1 MERVSGVVTMK
12 NSGSVLN
19 RKAFNKGISCLL
31 SFVLMTNIGTS
42 LLSRRV
48 LAAADNIEFSNNTV
62 TLSPVSYS
70 EPDNFYLM
78 SDSDGTIFI
87 STSYD
92 NPVAEITIPDNCS
105 FDIDSS
111 CVLKCYTS
119 YNFDSITLEPGG
131 TTTTSALDLYG
142 SENVYTWNS
151 IEGNGNCRVNNY
163 ATLKFDTFNMGDIES
178 NMGSAFSLI
187 NAAGG
192 KIVADYVTI
201 DGYDFNDYQDAEIH
215 VTYSLSYTTHL
226 PLKSTVYAQENT
238 TIYKSG
244 ESYQD
249 DITLKVG
256 NATKVLSGAI
266 NNETAGDLFD
276 NPNVSLGTIPT
287 TVYYGQ
293 DYEPGFMNLVSV
305 ADGYDKSKV
314 YFEYS
319 KPVGTLLSDKPTA
332 KGSGYYVRAVAPSYG
347 TYLEAKS
354 EWKQFSIDYLS
365 ESDLGVSAPYF
376 TVSGIVNGKYVTGDL
391 VLTTTTGILAG
402 SGYTGDGTY
411 SNSLTLDS
419 SLLFRDG
426 PLNTDYEIALRRS
439 SDDATTAGYSFTYW
453 YPAASELIYDPY
465 DPYVDVETADGVE
478 TSIEDGILTG
488 DEVVIGVGD
497 ENLDKI
503 YINGELYDYGEA
515 EEGYVDIELNS
526 VAGKTTDYTIKA
538 TDLAGR
544 STTLEFTLFPNTTEP
559 LLTVSVPATVY
570 AGDNYDVTVK
580 TNSDGEV
587 SYRYFDVN
595 SDTPLAGKPTTP
607 GKYVVSV
614 SVSETALYYGTG
626 DSAEYT
632 IVKRT
637 PTAEIYVPD
646 SNIGES
652 YSPVVTTDSDGK
664 DEAVIEYKPIGT
676 DDRFY
681 STTKPAVIGAYDVR
695 VTIPETAKYNA
706 AVATSEFTIKKKVP
720 AFVLNIG
727 SPYVGTDYK
736 PSVTTNSDGAAKVV
750 IEYKAKDASDDTYTT
765 TVPTTYGTYVVRAT
779 VPETAT
785 FASVSATTEFTLR
798 YLEAPANAFEM
809 TGTTGKN
816 GYYVSGV
823 ELKAPA
829 GYLISGIYGGTYT
842 ESITYTD
849 SLTSVYLKRTS
860 DNALTS
866 AITVSKP
873 KIDTQA
879 PSFKAGTGNVVSGSV
894 MYVSNLN
901 LTVDDPNL
909 KSLKVNGEPI
919 NLTADKD
926 NVLTLSPGFGTK
938 TFKITAEDEAGNV
951 SNIEF
956 TLKAEWL
963 ESKTIIPDV
972 VLPLESNEYYNLGEG
987 YWIVTRNTPEGPV
1000 KDNTVYSGGMP
1011 FYVEEGG
1018 DYTFTKVT

>member
-1 MERVSGVVTMK
+1 MK
-12 NSGSVLN
+12 M
-19 RKAFNKGISCLL
+19 KAFTKITSSILCAALTMQIGWALNAKKVNAGGMYDFTTVSSTNYLRLYTVGDDGPCEFILL
-31 SFVLMTNIGTS
+31 TQEDGF
-42 LLSRRV
+42 
-48 LAAADNIEFSNNTV
+48 IEYFNQN
-62 TLSPVSYS
+62 
-70 EPDNFYLM
+70 PDN
-78 SDSDGTIFI
+78 
-87 STSYD
+87 
-92 NPVAEITIPDNCS
+92 PS
-105 FDIDSS
+105 FAH
-111 CVLKCYTS
+111 
-119 YNFDSITLEPGG
+119 GG
-131 TTTTSALDLYG
+131 TYG
-142 SENVYTWNS
+142 SFYQVS
-151 IEGNGNCRVNNY
+151 IEGNAQVYIQNRLETKLVIDSTESFAQIDEGCTFTSNGISGNGNLTIRG
-163 ATLKFDTFNMGDIES
+163 TLKCDKFSVGDLSNLNSIKVYGTIEADEIDLSYLGGSLTGYDTAVYSAKTSFRKANVS
-178 NMGSAFSLI
+178 NLI
-187 NAAGG
+187 GVVRAEPDTVIDSAGG
-192 KIVADYVTI
+192 S
-201 DGYDFNDYQDAEIH
+201 F
-215 VTYSLSYTTHL
+215 
-226 PLKSTVYAQENT
+226 
-238 TIYKSG
+238 
-244 ESYQD
+244 
-249 DITLKVG
+249 TLQVG
-256 NATKVLSGAI
+256 NATKEISGSVS
-266 NNETAGDLFD
+266 NQTAASLFD
-276 NPNVSLGTIPT
+276 DPNISLGTIPT

-293 DYEPGFMNLVSV
+293 DYESDLMDSVSV
-305 ADGYDKSKV
+305 ATGYDKTKV

-319 KPVGTLLSDKPTA
+319 KPQGTLLSDKPTA

-426 PLNTDYEIALRRS
+426 TLNTDYEIALRRS
-439 SDDATTAGYSFTYW
+439 SDDATTAGHSFTYW

-465 DPYVDVETADGVE
+465 DPYVDVQFVDGVE
-478 TSIEDGILTG
+478 ASIEDGILTG

-503 YINGELYDYGEA
+503 YINGELYDYEDPDG
-515 EEGYVDIELNS
+515 EGYVDIELNS

-544 STTLEFTLFPNTTEP
+544 STTLSFTLYPNAVDPTFS
-559 LLTVSVPATVY
+559 VSVPATVY

-664 DEAVIEYKPIGT
+664 GEAVIEYKPIGT
-676 DDRFY
+676 DDKFY
-681 STTKPAVIGAYDVR
+681 STTKPSIIGSYTVR
-695 VTIPETAKYNA
+695 VTIPETSRYNA
-706 AVATSEFTIKKKVP
+706 AVATSEFTIKKKIP
-720 AFVLNIG
+720 AIVLGIG
-727 SPYVGTDYK
+727 SPYVGTDYA
-736 PSVTTNSDGAAKVV
+736 PSVTTNSDAAAKAV
-750 IEYKAKDASDDTYTT
+750 IEYKVKGAADSSYTT
-765 TVPTTYGTYVVRAT
+765 TAPTTYGTYVVRVT
-779 VPETAT
+779 IPETAT
-785 FASVSATTEFTLR
+785 FASVTSTTEFSVR
-798 YLEAPANAFEM
+798 YLEAPATAYEM
-809 TGTTGKN
+809 TGTAGKN

-829 GYLISGIYGGTYT
+829 GYSISAIYGGTYT
-842 ESITYTD
+842 TSITYTD
-849 SLTSVYLKRTS
+849 ALTSVYLKRNS

-866 AITVSKP
+866 AITIAKP

-879 PSFKAGTGNVVSGSV
+879 PSFKASTGSVVSGSV
-894 MYVSNLN
+894 MYVSSLN
-901 LTVDDPNL
+901 ITVDDPNL

-919 NLTADKD
+919 NLSADKD
-926 NVLTLSPGFGTK
+926 NVLSLSPGFGTK
-938 TFKITAEDEAGNV
+938 TFKITAEDEAGNI

-963 ESKTIIPDV
+963 ESKVIIPDV
-972 VLPLESNEYYNLGEG
+972 VLPLEGNDYYNLSDG

-1000 KDNTVYSGGMP
+1000 QDSTVYSGGMP
-1011 FYVEEGG
+1011 FYVEESGE
-1018 DYTFTKVT
+1018 YTFTKVSGS

>member
-1 MERVSGVVTMK
+1 MK
-12 NSGSVLN
+12 M
-19 RKAFNKGISCLL
+19 KAFTKIISSILCAALTMQIGWALNAKKVNAGGMYDFTTVSSTNYLRLYTVGDDGPCEFILL
-31 SFVLMTNIGTS
+31 TQEDGFIEYFNQNPDDPSF
-42 LLSRRV
+42 
-48 LAAADNIEFSNNTV
+48 AH
-62 TLSPVSYS
+62 
-70 EPDNFYLM
+70 
-78 SDSDGTIFI
+78 
-87 STSYD
+87 
-92 NPVAEITIPDNCS
+92 
-105 FDIDSS
+105 
-111 CVLKCYTS
+111 
-119 YNFDSITLEPGG
+119 GG
-131 TTTTSALDLYG
+131 TYG
-142 SENVYTWNS
+142 TFYQVS
-151 IEGNGNCRVNNY
+151 IEGNAQVYIQNRLETKLVIDSTESFAQIDEGCTFTSKGITGNGNLTIRG
-163 ATLKFDTFNMGDIES
+163 TLKCDKFSVGDLSNLNSIKVYGTIEADEIDLSYLGGSLTGYDTAVY
-178 NMGSAFSLI
+178 SAKTSFRKANTSSLI
-187 NAAGG
+187 GVVRAESDTVIDSAGG
-192 KIVADYVTI
+192 S
-201 DGYDFNDYQDAEIH
+201 F
-215 VTYSLSYTTHL
+215 
-226 PLKSTVYAQENT
+226 
-238 TIYKSG
+238 
-244 ESYQD
+244 
-249 DITLKVG
+249 TLQVG
-256 NATKVLSGAI
+256 NATKEISGSVS
-266 NNETAGDLFD
+266 NQTAASLFD
-276 NPNVSLGTIPT
+276 DPNISLGTIPT

-293 DYEPGFMNLVSV
+293 DYESDLMDSVSV
-305 ADGYDKSKV
+305 ATGYDKTKV

-419 SLLFRDG
+419 SLLFRNG
-426 PLNTDYEIALRRS
+426 TLNTDYEIALRRP
-439 SDDATTAGYSFTYW
+439 SDDATTAGHSFTYW

-465 DPYVDVETADGVE
+465 DPYVDVQFVDGVE
-478 TSIEDGILTG
+478 ASIEDGILTG

-544 STTLEFTLFPNTTEP
+544 STTLEFTLFPNTIEP

-595 SDTPLAGKPTTP
+595 SDTPLAAKPTTP

-632 IVKRT
+632 IIKRT
-637 PTAEIYVPD
+637 PSAEIYVPD

-652 YSPVVTTDSDGK
+652 YSPVLTTDSDGK
-664 DEAVIEYKPIGT
+664 GDAVIEYKPIGT
-676 DDRFY
+676 DDKFY
-681 STTKPAVIGAYDVR
+681 STTKPSVIGAYTVR
-695 VTIPETAKYNA
+695 ATIPETARYNA
-706 AVATSEFTIKKKVP
+706 VVTTSEFSIKKKIP
-720 AFVLNIG
+720 AIVLG
-727 SPYVGTDYK
+727 MDSPYVGTTFA

-809 TGTTGKN
+809 TGTAGKN

-829 GYLISGIYGGTYT
+829 GYLISAIFGGTYT

-849 SLTSVYLKRTS
+849 TMTSVYLKRTS

-866 AITVSKP
+866 AIAINKP
-873 KIDTQA
+873 KIDTQS
-879 PSFKAGTGNVVSGSV
+879 PSFKAGTGSIASGSV
-894 MYVSNLN
+894 MYVSNIN
-901 LTVDDPNL
+901 ITVDDPNL
-909 KSLKVNGEPI
+909 KSLKVNGEPV
-919 NLTADKD
+919 NLTTDKA
-926 NVLTLSPGFGTK
+926 NVLTLSPGFGSK

-963 ESKTIIPDV
+963 ESKVIIPDV
-972 VLPLESNEYYNLGEG
+972 VLPLEGNEYYNLDNG

-1018 DYTFTKVT
+1018 DYTFTKVSGS